1 MTEQV
6 NLVDIDEVAKQLKVS
21 VSTVRSWLRAGLIP
35 ENTYIHVGKTY
46 RFDLNRVIFALMN
59 TDFKETN
66 DVIENVAVS
75 ALANELAE
83 DMKKRVKEETN
94 FFETPEVDEDL

>member
-21 VSTVRSWLRAGLIP
+21 VSTVRSWLRANLIP

-46 RFDLNRVIFALMN
+46 RFDLNRVVFALMH
-59 TDFKETN
+59 TDLN
-66 DVIENVAVS
+66 SAGVS
-75 ALANELAE
+75 VE
-83 DMKKRVKEETN
+83 DEETT
-94 FFETPEVDEDL
+94 EEVSEPVEAVGDLDEDL

>member
-21 VSTVRSWLRAGLIP
+21 VSTVRSWLRANLIP

-46 RFDLNRVIFALMN
+46 RFDLDRVISALMN

-66 DVIENVAVS
+66 DVIEDVAVS

-83 DMKKRVKEETN
+83 DMKKRVKEERN
-94 FFETPEVDEDL
+94 FFGAREMDEDL

>member
-21 VSTVRSWLRAGLIP
+21 VSTVRSWLRANLIP

-46 RFDLNRVIFALMN
+46 RFDLNRVVFALMN
-59 TDFKETN
+59 TDLNETN
-66 DVIENVAVS
+66 TVMEDIAVNT
-75 ALANELAE
+75 LANELAE
-83 DMKKRVKEETN
+83 DMKKRVKEERN
-94 FFETPEVDEDL
+94 FFGTPEVDEDV

>member
-21 VSTVRSWLRAGLIP
+21 VSTVRSWLRANLIP

-46 RFDLNRVIFALMN
+46 RFDLNRGIFALMN
-59 TDFKETN
+59 TDLNETN
-66 DVIENVAVS
+66 TVIENIAVNT
-75 ALANELAE
+75 LANELAE
-83 DMKKRVKEETN
+83 DVKERVEA
-94 FFETPEVDEDL
+94 VGDLDEDL

>member
-66 DVIENVAVS
+66 DVIENMAVS
-75 ALANELAE
+75 TLANELAE
-83 DMKKRVKEETN
+83 EMKKRVKEETN

>member
-21 VSTVRSWLRAGLIP
+21 VSTVRSWLRANLIP

-59 TDFKETN
+59 TDLNAVNTPVEN
-66 DVIENVAVS
+66 EEPIEEVSERVEAVGD
-75 ALANELAE
+75 L
-83 DMKKRVKEETN
+83 
-94 FFETPEVDEDL
+94 DEDL

>member
-66 DVIENVAVS
+66 DVIENMAVS
-75 ALANELAE
+75 TLANELAE
-83 DMKKRVKEETN
+83 DMKERVKEEQN
-94 FFETPEVDEDL
+94 LFETPEVDEDL

>member
-66 DVIENVAVS
+66 DVIENMAVS
-75 ALANELAE
+75 TLANELAE

>member
-66 DVIENVAVS
+66 DVIENMAVS
-75 ALANELAE
+75 TLANELAE
-83 DMKKRVKEETN
+83 DMKKRVEEETN

>member
-21 VSTVRSWLRAGLIP
+21 VSTVRSWLRANLIP

-46 RFDLNRVIFALMN
+46 RFDLNRVVFALMHTDLNAVN
-59 TDFKETN
+59 TPVEN
-66 DVIENVAVS
+66 EESIEEVSERVEAVGD
-75 ALANELAE
+75 L
-83 DMKKRVKEETN
+83 
-94 FFETPEVDEDL
+94 DEDL

>member
-1 MTEQV
+1 MTEQI

-59 TDFKETN
+59 TDLNEANT
-66 DVIENVAVS
+66 VIENIAVNT
-75 ALANELAE
+75 LADELAE
-83 DMKKRVKEETN
+83 DMKKRVKEERN

>member
-21 VSTVRSWLRAGLIP
+21 VSTVRSWLRANLIP

-46 RFDLNRVIFALMN
+46 RFDLNRVVFALMH
-59 TDFKETN
+59 TDLNETN
-66 DVIENVAVS
+66 TVMENIAVNT
-75 ALANELAE
+75 LANELAE
-83 DMKKRVKEETN
+83 DMKKRVKEERN
-94 FFETPEVDEDL
+94 FFETPEADEDL

>member
-1 MTEQV
+1 VTEQV

-66 DVIENVAVS
+66 DVIENMAVS
-75 ALANELAE
+75 TLANELAE